1 MPMTEP
7 PADRRALE
15 VLRADPPLIGTRRLS
30 IEAPSFYGRYALRM
44 LQAQSSL
51 TFGMHEA

>member
-15 VLRADPPLIGTRRLS
+15 VLRADPALIGTRRLS